1 MQKTLFHGTPDTDFN
16 PTTTNPE
23 VEQYDLCLTDERAV
37 AEAYAKDRSAYGETG
52 HVYAVTVEYDE
63 LADEGE
69 AEEIVREVYGI
80 DSLNM
85 WLFEYLDDPEVM
97 DAVLEAGFDGVEFV
111 DQSPV
116 DYAEHD
122 TVRIYRAGCVTDYEV
137 A

>member
-1 MQKTLFHGTPDTDFN
+1 MQKTLFHGTPDKDFN
-16 PTTTNPE
+16 PTTNNPE
-23 VEQYDLCLTDERAV
+23 AGQFDLCLTDERAV
-37 AEAYAKDRSAYGETG
+37 AEAYADDRSNGDGG
-52 HVYAVTVEYDE
+52 HVYAVTVSYRS
-63 LADEGE
+63 LADEEE
-69 AEEIVREVYGI
+69 AKEIVREVYGI
-80 DSLNM
+80 DSLDM

-122 TVRIYRAGCVTDYEV
+122 TVRIYRADCVAGYAV